1 MGVPDQGTN
10 PLKDLSRLWD
20 DWLLTPANLPRQ
32 NLPISAGG
40 ACHMRSRYFVAGLF
54 GLVGIAVSS
63 IIKHDG
69 FRPVTTFLRE
79 MEVI

>member
-1 MGVPDQGTN
+1 
-10 PLKDLSRLWD
+10 
-20 DWLLTPANLPRQ
+20 
-32 NLPISAGG
+32 
-40 ACHMRSRYFVAGLF
+40 MRFRYFVAGLF